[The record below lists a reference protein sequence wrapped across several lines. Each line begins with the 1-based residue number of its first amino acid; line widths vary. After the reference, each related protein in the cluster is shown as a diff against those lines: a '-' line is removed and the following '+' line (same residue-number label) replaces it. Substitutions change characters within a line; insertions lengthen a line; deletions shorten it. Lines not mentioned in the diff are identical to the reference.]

1 MAVDLTQYPARIAN
15 FLHFRPIVS
24 IVFISSL
31 YTILSH
37 FTSAIRHNI
46 SFFFFIFPWDRCI
59 FPNFKTCFFYYS
71 MYYYFH
77 LL

>member
-15 FLHFRPIVS
+15 FLHFRPIAS

-46 SFFFFIFPWDRCI
+46 SFFSLFFHGTVAYFLIF
-59 FPNFKTCFFYYS
+59 K
-71 MYYYFH
+71 
-77 LL
+77 L